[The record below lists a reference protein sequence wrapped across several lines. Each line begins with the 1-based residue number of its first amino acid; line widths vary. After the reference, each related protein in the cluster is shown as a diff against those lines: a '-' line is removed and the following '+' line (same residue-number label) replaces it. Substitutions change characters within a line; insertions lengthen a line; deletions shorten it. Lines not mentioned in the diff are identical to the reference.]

1 MCETISC
8 KVLTNSVNAFFGVVV
23 ALNLASCSALAAEL
37 SYYVKKSSWQESMRA
52 SVEALMKLEQAG
64 EVGVSLPDL
73 GASDFTVTAW
83 VTNMWEISLVPQ
95 TRHLDVLTR
104 WVENIRTRWPDAECP
119 LLGDFGKMWRKQ
131 YENNGDMNYR
141 FVERGTGIG
150 GSHANLEI
158 RWFMNKQFRLALLR
172 DWQKNTPEKVID
184 FTRYDIPAEEPQDLQ
199 RNWSLMGQ
207 INQKETR
214 PQDKPILLTE
224 LPAEERQRIYKMC
237 PELKS

>member
-1 MCETISC
+1 
-8 KVLTNSVNAFFGVVV
+8 
-23 ALNLASCSALAAEL
+23 
-37 SYYVKKSSWQESMRA
+37 
-52 SVEALMKLEQAG
+52 
-64 EVGVSLPDL
+64 
-73 GASDFTVTAW
+73 
-83 VTNMWEISLVPQ
+83 VPQ
-95 TRHLDVLTR
+95 IRHLDVLTR

-119 LLGDFGKMWRKQ
+119 LLGDFGEMWRKQ
-131 YENNGDMNYR
+131 YENNDDMNYR

-184 FTRYDIPAEEPQDLQ
+184 FTRYDITAEEPQDLK

-207 INQKETR
+207 INQKQTR
-214 PQDKPILLTE
+214 PQDKPVLLTE
-224 LPAEERQRIYKMC
+224 LPAEVQRRIYKMY